1 MSSSKKPKNYEP
13 ISFSETFTSAYIK
26 RVREQDVIKQRK
38 ISKQKE
44 QAAKAAKKQVRI

>member
-1 MSSSKKPKNYEP
+1 MSSSQKSYETLT
-13 ISFSETFTSAYIK
+13 SETFTSAQIK
-26 RVREQDVIKQRK
+26 RAREQDVIKQRK

>member
-1 MSSSKKPKNYEP
+1 MLKSKKPKNYQP
-13 ISFSETFTSAYIK
+13 ITFSETFTSAQIK
-26 RVREQDVIKQRK
+26 RARDQDVIDQRK

>member
-1 MSSSKKPKNYEP
+1 MSKYNSD
-13 ISFSETFTSAYIK
+13 TFTSAQIN
-26 RVREQDVIKQRK
+26 RAREQDVIKQRK

>member
-26 RVREQDVIKQRK
+26 RVREQDVIDQRQK
-38 ISKQKE
+38 AKQKE